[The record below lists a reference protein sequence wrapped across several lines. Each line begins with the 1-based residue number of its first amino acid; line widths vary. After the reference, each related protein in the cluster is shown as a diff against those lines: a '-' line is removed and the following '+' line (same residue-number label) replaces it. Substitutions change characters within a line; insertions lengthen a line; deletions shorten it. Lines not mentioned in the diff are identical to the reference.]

1 MELYIYSLPT
11 ITENFY
17 LNKLKTNSTNSKITT
32 SDNKQNN
39 NNDDDDHDDN
49 SQIYIKN

>member
-1 MELYIYSLPT
+1 MKLYIYSLPT

-17 LNKLKTNSTNSKITT
+17 LNKLKTNPTNSKITT
-32 SDNKQNN
+32 SDNMQNN
-39 NNDDDDHDDN
+39 NNDDDHDDN